1 MAESLV
7 SSSGWGLSGINCDSV
22 RESAAMPAPMRKTA
36 LEFVTQTIPSRAGS
50 TTAAMW
56 LIVKLMLDVAA
67 MSAGSAIF

>member
-1 MAESLV
+1 
-7 SSSGWGLSGINCDSV
+7 
-22 RESAAMPAPMRKTA
+22 MPAPMRKTA